1 LPATF
6 LFRTF
11 IQLRFFYFYLQQLQ
25 ADIVRTS
32 KILSMSPSVYIAI
45 GFITFIV
52 LAAICISWFNSYKM
66 KKEKQKQLK
75 KFNDFVIINNLTI
88 DSKQRFN
95 KNIIGIDRLNYVIVF
110 LNQKTKKFLL
120 IRLKEVANC
129 RLIRERDKTSGHINH
144 IFLKCIFKEKSKADV
159 HLPFYNELNDDV
171 FMMIRLSKRA
181 DYWAKRIN
189 IFREAAA
196 LKNHQLLTA

>member
-1 LPATF
+1 MPPIFYL
-6 LFRTF
+6 RTF
-11 IQLRFFYFYLQQLQ
+11 NLRFLIYLQQLQ
-25 ADIVRTS
+25 TVIEKTS
-32 KILSMSPSVYIAI
+32 KILFMSPSVYIAI

-52 LAAICISWFNSYKM
+52 LAAISISWFNSFKK

-75 KFNDFVIINNLTI
+75 KFTDFVINNNLTI

-95 KNIIGIDRLNYVIVF
+95 KDIIGIDRLNYAVVF

-120 IRLKEVANC
+120 IRLIEVADC
-129 RLIRERDKTSGHINH
+129 RLIKERNKISGHISH
-144 IFLKCIFKEKSKADV
+144 IFLKCIFREKGRTEV

-171 FMMIRLSKRA
+171 HMMIRLSKRA

-189 IFREAAA
+189 LFREAAH
-196 LKNHQLLTA
+196 LKEAHLLTA